1 MGNLDM
7 SEVLIALA
15 FFYFISTFSQNKIV
29 GTWNTGEENSIGFF
43 KRKYSGPKAIM
54 TSPAD
59 SYFLIRIKE
68 YGRCIL
74 GETHKS
80 TT

>member
-1 MGNLDM
+1 MHD
-7 SEVLIALA
+7 VLIL
-15 FFYFISTFSQNKIV
+15 
-29 GTWNTGEENSIGFF
+29 GEENSIGFF
-43 KRKYSGPKAIM
+43 KKEVQWPKGYHDF
-54 TSPAD
+54 PAD
-59 SYFLIRIKE
+59 SLLLIRIKE

>member
-1 MGNLDM
+1 MEHRRGELHRILKK
-7 SEVLIALA
+7 EV
-15 FFYFISTFSQNKIV
+15 Q
-29 GTWNTGEENSIGFF
+29 W
-43 KRKYSGPKAIM
+43 PKGYHDF
-54 TSPAD
+54 PAD
-59 SYFLIRIKE
+59 SLLLIRIKE